1 MRYFLSVVCLLSLLL
16 WQIPVADAATP
27 VTVQLRWLHQFQF
40 AGYYQAVEQGYFAEA
55 GLDVTLLEGGPDALE
70 PTDKLLQG
78 EIDFAITASGVV
90 MRRLEGK
97 PVVAVAALMQTSPL
111 VWITLKESNITTP
124 HDLVGKRLMMMPPP
138 ESAELLTILR
148 KEGLP
153 VDTVKLVP
161 NTYRLDDLISGKV
174 DAYDGYISNEP
185 YILNQRGV
193 DYNLINPRDYGVN
206 FYSDVL
212 VTSEALASS
221 NPELVSAMKRAVER
235 GWEYAFTHVDSTIDL
250 IQAQYAP
257 QKSRAHLR
265 YEAEKIRQLVMPELV
280 QLGHMNPGRWQMI
293 ADSYRQ
299 LNMTQGNASLD
310 GFIFNAPERSDY
322 SYIIYSLIGVLIL
335 LAIAVFILCRF
346 IYLSRM
352 LTKEIAQ
359 RRETEQELKEANE
372 ALQTLSITDP
382 LTGLYN
388 RRGFT
393 ELVNKAMSRA
403 ARERTELA
411 ILALD
416 LDHFKQINDAHGH
429 LVGDQV
435 LVRFAELLTTVARPY
450 DTVARVGGEEFSILI
465 ERVDIDTATK
475 IAKRI
480 RQDTEALQIQ
490 HPDVAKPIRITVS
503 IGLTMNT
510 TSVIDI
516 WRGAD
521 EALYQA
527 KNMGRNRV
535 VVI

>member
-1 MRYFLSVVCLLSLLL
+1 MRYFLITFSLVTMLL
-16 WQIPVADAATP
+16 WQMPFANAATP

-70 PTDKLLQG
+70 PTDKLLRG
-78 EIDFAITASGVV
+78 DIDFAITASGVV

-124 HDLVGKRLMMMPPP
+124 QDLVGKRLMMMPPP
-138 ESAELLTILR
+138 ESAELVTILR

-153 VDTVKLVP
+153 VDTVQLVP
-161 NTYRLDDLISGKV
+161 NTYRLDDLIDGKV

-185 YILNQRGV
+185 YVLNQRGV

-212 VTSEALASS
+212 VTTEDLANSD
-221 NPELVSAMKRAVER
+221 PELVSAMKEAVER
-235 GWEYAFTHVDSTIDL
+235 GWDYAFKNVDSTIDL
-250 IQAQYAP
+250 IQANYAP
-257 QKSRAHLR
+257 QKSRGHLR

-293 ADSYRQ
+293 AESYQ
-299 LNMTQGNASLD
+299 DLNMTRGNASLD
-310 GFIFNAPERSDY
+310 GFIFTPPERADY
-322 SYIIYSLIGVLIL
+322 SYIIYSLIGALIL
-335 LAIAVFILCRF
+335 LAIVMFIMCRF
-346 IYLSRM
+346 IYLSRL
-352 LTKEIAQ
+352 LTEEIAQ
-359 RRETEQELKEANE
+359 RREAEKELQEANK

-382 LTGLYN
+382 LTNLYN

-416 LDHFKQINDAHGH
+416 LDHFKKINDEHGH
-429 LVGDQV
+429 LVGDHV

-480 RQDTEALQIQ
+480 RKDTEALQIM
-490 HPDVAKPIRITVS
+490 HPDVDEPIRMTVS
-503 IGLTMNT
+503 IGLTLNT

-527 KNMGRNRV
+527 KNSGRNRV